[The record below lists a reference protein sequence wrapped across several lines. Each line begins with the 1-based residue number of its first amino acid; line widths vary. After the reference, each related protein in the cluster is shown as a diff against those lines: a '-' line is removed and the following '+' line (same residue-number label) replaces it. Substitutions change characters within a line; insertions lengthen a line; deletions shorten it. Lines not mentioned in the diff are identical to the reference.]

1 MAAVGEYSKGA
12 IRKFMVNGIDLGQN
26 IRQIYVGSSVMT
38 PFVYVSAIVSDASR
52 IQDALYEPGVPLEVA
67 YTSGTGKIIIE
78 PPNLVTLG
86 NRAGF
91 KVGGNRAG
99 GTEIVFVSK
108 SYFNLQQEHTSFHQ
122 NVTADAAL
130 QKLHK
135 ELDSSASLTV
145 TKTKGMIADQEP
157 LHINRVRLGQGINLI
172 RSRMTDEKYKSG
184 AYTYYQD
191 LEGNYFAMPIEEI
204 FDKSKSGG
212 PLYTQFMGGKSYI
225 NEQGAMAYNIIAHK
239 KGGTGN
245 EQGSDFSGDYQSTLK
260 QAGQDKP
267 KTGFDWSSM
276 QYTPPSS
283 ADFNPADRKTP
294 GDTSWQGD
302 KPKVPNVVNHKFN
315 YDANQKTAENFE
327 HDKARQNVIAAIAS
341 QGSMTINVPLEGG
354 IEAKVGKGCGIDM
367 PAEVGTG
374 SYAKS
379 SSSGSQAIIAVG
391 HYLNMSDR
399 GVAAYAAIQLAS
411 GGKQGSVA

>member
-1 MAAVGEYSKGA
+1 MSSVGEYTKGS
-12 IRKFMVNGIDLGQN
+12 IRKFMVNGIDLGQSV
-26 IRQIYVGSSVMT
+26 RQIYVGASVMT
-38 PFVYVSAIVSDASR
+38 PFVYVSAVVTDASR
-52 IQDALYEPGVPLEVA
+52 IQDALYEPGVPLEIV
-67 YTSGTGKIIIE
+67 YTSGSGKTIIE
-78 PPNLVTLG
+78 PQNLVTLG

-91 KVGGNRAG
+91 KLGGNRAG
-99 GTEIVFVSK
+99 GSEIVFVSK
-108 SYFNLQQEHTSFHQ
+108 SYFALQQEHTSYHQ
-122 NVTADAAL
+122 NVTADKVL

-135 ELDSSASLTV
+135 ELDASASLTV

-157 LHINRVRLGQGINLI
+157 LHINRVRLGQGINLV

-204 FDKSKSGG
+204 FDKAQSGG

-239 KGGTGN
+239 KGGTGS

-260 QAGQDKP
+260 QTGQDKP
-267 KTGFDWSSM
+267 KTGFNWSTM

-283 ADFNPADRKTP
+283 SDFTLGDRKTP
-294 GDTSWQGD
+294 GATEWKGD
-302 KPKVPNVVNHKFN
+302 KPKIPSMVNHKFN
-315 YDANQKTAENFE
+315 YDSSQKTSENFE
-327 HDKARQNVIAAIAS
+327 HDKARQNVIASIAS

-367 PAEVGTG
+367 PGEVGTG

-379 SSSGSQAIIAVG
+379 SSSGSHAIIAIG
-391 HYLNMSDR
+391 HYLNTGDT
-399 GVAAYAAIQLAS
+399 GVAAYAALQVAS
-411 GGKQGSVA
+411 GGKQGSIA

>member
-1 MAAVGEYSKGA
+1 MTAIGEYSKA
-12 IRKFMVNGIDLGQN
+12 TVRKFMVNGIDLGQSV
-26 IRQIYVGSSVMT
+26 RQIYVGSSLMT
-38 PFVYVSAIVSDASR
+38 PFVFVSVSLVDASR
-52 IQDALYEPGVPLEVA
+52 IQDAVYEPGVPLELV
-67 YTSGTGKIIIE
+67 YTSGSGKTIIE

-91 KVGGNRAG
+91 KIGGNRAG
-99 GTEIVFVSK
+99 GTEIAFVSK

-212 PLYTQFMGGKSYI
+212 PLYTQFMGGQSWV
-225 NEQGAMAYNIIAHK
+225 NDQRRMAYNIFSHK
-239 KGGTGN
+239 KGAVGN

-267 KTGFDWSSM
+267 KTGFDWGSM
-276 QYTPPSS
+276 TYTPPS
-283 ADFNPADRKTP
+283 ATDFNPADRKTP
-294 GDTSWQGD
+294 GDTSWKGD
-302 KPKVPNVVNHKFN
+302 KPKMPNIVNHKFN
-315 YDANQKTAENFE
+315 YDANQKTSENFE
-327 HDKARQNVIAAIAS
+327 HDKARQNVIAAITS
-341 QGSMTINVPLEGG
+341 QGSMTINVALEGG
-354 IEAKVGKGCGIDM
+354 IEAQVGKGCGIEM
-367 PAEVGTG
+367 PSEVGTG
-374 SYAKS
+374 NYSKS
-379 SSSGSQAIIAVG
+379 SSSGSHTVVAVG
-391 HYLNMSDR
+391 HYLNMGDD
-399 GVAAYAAIQLAS
+399 GVAAYAALQLAS
-411 GGKQGSVA
+411 GGKQGSIA